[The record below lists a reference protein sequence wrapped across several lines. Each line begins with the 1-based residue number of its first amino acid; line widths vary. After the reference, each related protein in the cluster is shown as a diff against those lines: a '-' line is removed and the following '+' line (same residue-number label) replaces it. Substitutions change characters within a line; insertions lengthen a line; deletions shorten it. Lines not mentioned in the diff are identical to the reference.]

1 MIEIRSY
8 RRVFDLERRI
18 YRVDRL
24 RLNPAGVP
32 VRGVMYFLVL
42 LASCLIAGRVPL
54 AGLLVRALPWYLRDL
69 ALPGGCAAV
78 LSVIRVEGR
87 PFHVAAKSLLRY
99 AAGHRSLAGA
109 RRCAAVGRCWRAEE
123 IVFLPD
129 GSDSRM
135 RRLRYSG
142 PGAVLVAIEHERAGR
157 LLESGGTGVARRGA
171 RRVLSLRELPRASV
185 LSRGEVISL
194 GRGARLLV
202 RPKARE
208 TGPTR

>member
-1 MIEIRSY
+1 VIEIRSY

-24 RLNPAGVP
+24 RLNPGGVP
-32 VRGVMYFLVL
+32 VRGVVYFLVL
-42 LASCLIAGRVPL
+42 LAVGLLAGSLPL
-54 AGLLVRALPWYLRDL
+54 AGVLVKELPWYLRDL

-87 PFHVAAKSLLRY
+87 PFHIAALALVRY
-99 AAGHRSLAGA
+99 GTGPRRLAGV
-109 RRCAAVGRCWRAEE
+109 RRCAAAGGRWRAED
-123 IVFLPD
+123 IVILPD

-135 RRLRYSG
+135 RRLRYRG
-142 PGAVLVAIEHERAGR
+142 PGAVLVAVEHERAGR
-157 LLESGGTGVARRGA
+157 LIERGATGVARRGA
-171 RRVLSLRELPRASV
+171 RRVLTVREPPESRA

-202 RPKARE
+202 RPRAAGRV
-208 TGPTR
+208 